1 MPPEEKHKINCWIS
15 ESLWKQVEHL
25 GYDSP
30 TKATV
35 AAFEA
40 LVLQEEKG
48 SDQETL
54 GSTQEERLP
63 EMEKQL
69 EKAQKQIK
77 ASEEKLKIAPDPAEL
92 AQLRS
97 RSEELE
103 KHNSTLKEE
112 LRKSGQ
118 REEDLK
124 QMHNNYFLQV
134 QTLINQKAIEAPGN
148 KKKWYKFWE

>member
-15 ESLWKQVEHL
+15 ESLWKQVENL

-69 EKAQKQIK
+69 EEAQKQIK

-97 RSEELE
+97 RSEELD

-134 QTLINQKAIEAPGN
+134 QTLINQKAIEATGN
-148 KKKWYKFWE
+148 KKKWWKLW

>member
-40 LVLQEEKG
+40 LVLQEEKR

-69 EKAQKQIK
+69 EEAQRQIK

-97 RSEELE
+97 RSEELD

-134 QTLINQKAIEAPGN
+134 QTLINQKAIEAPRA
-148 KKKWYKFWE
+148 KKPWWQFW

>member
-15 ESLWKQVEHL
+15 ESLWKQVENL

-69 EKAQKQIK
+69 EEAQRQIK

-97 RSEELE
+97 RSKELD

-134 QTLINQKAIEAPGN
+134 QTLINQKAIEAPRA
-148 KKKWYKFWE
+148 KKPWWQFW

>member
-15 ESLWKQVEHL
+15 ESLWKQVENL

-54 GSTQEERLP
+54 GSTQEEILP
-63 EMEKQL
+63 KMEKQL
-69 EKAQKQIK
+69 EEAQRQIK
-77 ASEEKLKIAPDPAEL
+77 ASEEKLKAAPDLGEFSRLQA
-92 AQLRS
+92 

-103 KHNSTLKEE
+103 RHNETLMKELKTVSYTH
-112 LRKSGQ
+112 LRAH
-118 REEDLK
+118 E
-124 QMHNNYFLQV
+124 
-134 QTLINQKAIEAPGN
+134 
-148 KKKWYKFWE
+148 